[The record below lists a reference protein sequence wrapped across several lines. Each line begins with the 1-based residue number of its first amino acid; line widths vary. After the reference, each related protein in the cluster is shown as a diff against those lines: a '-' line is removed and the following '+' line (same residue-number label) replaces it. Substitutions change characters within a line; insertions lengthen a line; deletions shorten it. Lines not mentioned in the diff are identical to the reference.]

1 MGLPVLVMGKSGSGK
16 SASLRN
22 FTREN
27 VRIINVL
34 GKQFPFRGE
43 LKSIVS
49 DDYAKIKQM
58 LLETAVKTI
67 VIDDAG
73 YLITNEFMRRN
84 KEKGYEKFTE
94 LANNYYELVNFIQ
107 YQLPPE
113 KIVYLFMHTDE
124 SDNGSVK
131 PKTIG
136 RLLDEKVCIEGMFT
150 IVLLAEKSEKN
161 YVFRTQTTGYDVTKS
176 PMGLFKDEEI
186 DNDLSFVDSE
196 IRKYY
201 GLVIAPVTP
210 TPPPAPTEPTVQP
223 TQEDK

>member
-1 MGLPVLVMGKSGSGK
+1 MGLPVLIMGKSGSGK

-58 LLETAVKTI
+58 LLETQVKTI

-107 YQLPPE
+107 YQLPAE

-124 SDNGSVK
+124 SDSGSVK

-176 PMGLFKDEEI
+176 PMGLFATEEI
-186 DNDLSFVDSE
+186 DNDLSAVDTS
-196 IRKYY
+196 IRGYY
-201 GLVIAPVTP
+201 NLPSTPVAPVAP
-210 TPPPAPTEPTVQP
+210 VAPT